1 MNAPLEIAQPFAP
14 WAEEALV
21 GAMLAEPIETA
32 MQIGHALR
40 ADHFYDPFCRL
51 IWETSL
57 AILDDQQIPDCF
69 TLLARLDGVVNL
81 DKNQIQERLLGIFHI
96 NPGRTNLES
105 WSKLIVDKAME
116 RGLARVGERLMAL
129 AHAQNKS
136 AEEKLEEASRLL
148 AETHSNVSPNAI
160 DEPNA
165 ADIVAQALKVI
176 EEVQAGITRGLTT
189 GIRALD
195 KQTGGLKA
203 GELYILA
210 ARPSVGKTT
219 VATKMVSANLLQS
232 KRVLMFS
239 LEMGSDKIMTRMFA
253 AEGRIHMN
261 QLFNGVKLSTEDRV
275 RLNAAAE
282 KFAGSALTIDPSCNR
297 SVRAIGRAAR
307 RMMARSGLD
316 LIVVDYLGLLEADP
330 GGNGKQTR
338 NEEVAKMSRALKLLA
353 MELQIPIV
361 ALSQLNRNSEHRVDK
376 RPTLSD
382 LRDSGAVEQDADA
395 VFFLHRENIGV
406 VSEGSLDATTD
417 VAEIIIGK
425 LRNGARN
432 TVYVE
437 FDGAHNDIRETDHRP
452 APPTKKGGDNPFFQ

>member
-1 MNAPLEIAQPFAP
+1 MNAPLAIAQPFS
-14 WAEEALV
+14 AEAEQALI
-21 GAMLAEPIETA
+21 GAMLADPLETIT
-32 MQIGHALR
+32 QVGDALR
-40 ADHFYDPFCRL
+40 ADDFYNPFWRL
-51 IWETSL
+51 IWETSVR
-57 AILDDQQIPDCF
+57 ILDEQKIPDCA
-69 TLLARLDGVVNL
+69 TLVARLDGVINL
-81 DKNQIQERLLGIFHI
+81 SPQQIAERLLGMFHI
-96 NPGRTNLES
+96 YPGPINVAS
-105 WSKLIVDKAME
+105 WSRIIVDKALE
-116 RGLARVGERLMAL
+116 RGLARTGERLMAL
-129 AHAQNKS
+129 AHAQDMS

-148 AETHSNVSPNAI
+148 AETHASVTPNAV

-165 ADIVAQALKVI
+165 AEIVALAMKAI
-176 EEVQAGITRGLTT
+176 DDVQAGITRGLTT
-189 GIRALD
+189 GIPALD

-219 VATKMVSANLLQS
+219 VATKIVSANLLDE

-239 LEMGSDKIMTRMFA
+239 LEMGADKIMTRMFA
-253 AEGRIHMN
+253 AEGRVHMN
-261 QLFNGVKLSTEDRV
+261 QLFNGVKLSADDRV
-275 RLNAAAE
+275 RLNAAAA
-282 KFAGSALTIDPSCNR
+282 KFAGSALTIDRSCNS

-316 LIVVDYLGLLEADP
+316 LVVVDYLGLLEADP

-338 NEEVAKMSRALKLLA
+338 NEDVAKMSRALKLLA

-395 VFFLHRENIGV
+395 VFFLHREKIGV
-406 VSEGSLDATTD
+406 AAEGSLDATTD

-437 FDGAHNDIRETDHRP
+437 FDGAHNDIRETDRRP
-452 APPTKKGGDNPFFQ
+452 SPPTKKGGDNPYF